1 MSHRIQP
8 IELFNP
14 IKPKEMAKLTL
25 KVKKIAFKHP
35 VTKQPGFVAR
45 VLTNGTESFDDI
57 CEIAGMNTTYAQEE
71 IVACAGLMLK
81 AAARQL
87 KNGKI
92 IDLGP
97 LGKLYPSV
105 SGKWVEKEED
115 LALTDLSAHANYRP
129 SAESAR
135 PSRVH
140 RLAGLPPRMKPT
152 TTLRSLRIPTPLT
165 TRVATTVARL
175 ESWKVNGKP
184 LHMTCPISKTH

>member
-1 MSHRIQP
+1 
-8 IELFNP
+8 
-14 IKPKEMAKLTL
+14 MAKLTL

-35 VTKQPGFVAR
+35 KTKQQGFVAR

-105 SGKWVEKEED
+105 NGKLVEKEED
-115 LALTDLSAHANYRP
+115 LTLADLTPKANYRP
-129 SAESAR
+129 SEEISEAIKGATIGWATAKDEKEENTQE
-135 PSRVH
+135 PEN
-140 RLAGLPPRMKPT
+140 GEGGGDDNT
-152 TTLRSLRIPTPLT
+152 GGDDNGGGEPLGD
-165 TRVATTVARL
+165 L
-175 ESWKVNGKP
+175 EG
-184 LHMTCPISKTH
+184 

>member
-1 MSHRIQP
+1 
-8 IELFNP
+8 
-14 IKPKEMAKLTL
+14 MAKLTL

-35 VTKQPGFVAR
+35 QTKKAGFVAR
-45 VLTNGTESFDDI
+45 VVTNGTETFDDI

-115 LALTDLSAHANYRP
+115 LALTDLTPHCNYRP
-129 SAESAR
+129 SQEIAEAI
-135 PSRVH
+135 
-140 RLAGLPPRMKPT
+140 AGASIGWATAKDEGNENTQEPENGDSTGGEGGGNLPG
-152 TTLRSLRIPTPLT
+152 
-165 TRVATTVARL
+165 L
-175 ESWKVNGKP
+175 EG
-184 LHMTCPISKTH
+184 

>member
-1 MSHRIQP
+1 MS
-8 IELFNP
+8 
-14 IKPKEMAKLTL
+14 KLTL

-35 VTKQPGFVAR
+35 KTKQPGFVAR

-81 AAARQL
+81 AAVRQL

-115 LALTDLSAHANYRP
+115 LSLNDLTPHCNYRP
-129 SAESAR
+129 SDEVSEAIKGATIGWANAKDEESQEQTQE
-135 PSRVH
+135 PENPNNGGGDNGGD
-140 RLAGLPPRMKPT
+140 GL
-152 TTLRSLRIPTPLT
+152 
-165 TRVATTVARL
+165 
-175 ESWKVNGKP
+175 EE
-184 LHMTCPISKTH
+184 

>member
-1 MSHRIQP
+1 
-8 IELFNP
+8 
-14 IKPKEMAKLTL
+14 MAKLTL

-35 VTKQPGFVAR
+35 VTKTPGFVAR

-115 LALTDLSAHANYRP
+115 LSLNDLSAHANYRP
-129 SAESAR
+129 SAEISEAIKG
-135 PSRVH
+135 
-140 RLAGLPPRMKPT
+140 A
-152 TTLRSLRIPTPLT
+152 TLGW
-165 TRVATTVARL
+165 ATAKDEKEENTQ
-175 ESWKVNGKP
+175 EPENTDNNGGDDNGGGGNTNENGE
-184 LHMTCPISKTH
+184 MEG

>member
-1 MSHRIQP
+1 
-8 IELFNP
+8 
-14 IKPKEMAKLTL
+14 MAKLTL

-35 VTKQPGFVAR
+35 QTKKAGFVAR
-45 VLTNGTESFDDI
+45 VVTNGTETFDDI

-115 LALTDLSAHANYRP
+115 LALTDLTLHTNYRP
-129 SAESAR
+129 SQEIAEAI
-135 PSRVH
+135 
-140 RLAGLPPRMKPT
+140 AGASIGWATAKDENKENTQEPENGDNTGGEGGGNLPG
-152 TTLRSLRIPTPLT
+152 
-165 TRVATTVARL
+165 L
-175 ESWKVNGKP
+175 EG
-184 LHMTCPISKTH
+184 

>member
-1 MSHRIQP
+1 
-8 IELFNP
+8 
-14 IKPKEMAKLTL
+14 MAKLTL
-25 KVKKIAFKHP
+25 KCKKIAFKHP

-45 VLTNGTESFDDI
+45 VLTNGTETFDDI

-105 SGKWVEKEED
+105 SGKWVEKDED
-115 LALTDLSAHANYRP
+115 LALTDLTPHCNYRP
-129 SAESAR
+129 SQEVAEAIKG
-135 PSRVH
+135 
-140 RLAGLPPRMKPT
+140 ATIGWATAKDEGETEPT
-152 TTLRSLRIPTPLT
+152 DDNTNTGEGGGNTQGGE
-165 TRVATTVARL
+165 L
-175 ESWKVNGKP
+175 EG
-184 LHMTCPISKTH
+184 

>member
-1 MSHRIQP
+1 
-8 IELFNP
+8 
-14 IKPKEMAKLTL
+14 MAKLTL

-35 VTKQPGFVAR
+35 KTKQPGFVAR

-115 LALTDLSAHANYRP
+115 LTLSDLTPHTNYRP
-129 SAESAR
+129 SDEVSEAIKGA
-135 PSRVH
+135 
-140 RLAGLPPRMKPT
+140 
-152 TTLRSLRIPTPLT
+152 TLGW
-165 TRVATTVARL
+165 ATTKDEQSQEQEQEPETPGDGGDNGGGGNPGEL
-175 ESWKVNGKP
+175 EE
-184 LHMTCPISKTH
+184 

>member
-1 MSHRIQP
+1 MS
-8 IELFNP
+8 
-14 IKPKEMAKLTL
+14 KLTL

-35 VTKQPGFVAR
+35 KTKEPGFVAR

-115 LALTDLSAHANYRP
+115 LSLNDLTPHCNYRP
-129 SAESAR
+129 SDEVSEAIKGATLGWANAKDEESQEQTQE
-135 PSRVH
+135 PENTNNGGGDNGGD
-140 RLAGLPPRMKPT
+140 GL
-152 TTLRSLRIPTPLT
+152 
-165 TRVATTVARL
+165 
-175 ESWKVNGKP
+175 EE
-184 LHMTCPISKTH
+184 

>member
-1 MSHRIQP
+1 MS
-8 IELFNP
+8 
-14 IKPKEMAKLTL
+14 KLTL

-35 VTKQPGFVAR
+35 KTKEPGFVAR
-45 VLTNGTESFDDI
+45 VLTTGTESFDDI

-115 LALTDLSAHANYRP
+115 LSLNDLTPHCNYRP
-129 SAESAR
+129 SDEVSEAIKGATLGWANAKDEESQEQTQEPENPDNGGEGGGANT
-135 PSRVH
+135 PS
-140 RLAGLPPRMKPT
+140 GD
-152 TTLRSLRIPTPLT
+152 
-165 TRVATTVARL
+165 L
-175 ESWKVNGKP
+175 EG
-184 LHMTCPISKTH
+184 

>member
-1 MSHRIQP
+1 
-8 IELFNP
+8 
-14 IKPKEMAKLTL
+14 MAKLTL

-35 VTKQPGFVAR
+35 KTKQPGFVAR

-115 LALTDLSAHANYRP
+115 LSLNDLTPHTNYRP
-129 SAESAR
+129 SDEVSEAIKGATLGWANAKDEESQEQTQEPENPDDGGEGGGGANT
-135 PSRVH
+135 PS
-140 RLAGLPPRMKPT
+140 GD
-152 TTLRSLRIPTPLT
+152 
-165 TRVATTVARL
+165 L
-175 ESWKVNGKP
+175 EG
-184 LHMTCPISKTH
+184 

>member
-1 MSHRIQP
+1 
-8 IELFNP
+8 
-14 IKPKEMAKLTL
+14 MAKLTL

-35 VTKQPGFVAR
+35 QTKKAGFVAR
-45 VLTNGTESFDDI
+45 VVTNGTETFDDI

-115 LALTDLSAHANYRP
+115 LALTDLTPHCNYRP
-129 SAESAR
+129 SQEIAEAI
-135 PSRVH
+135 
-140 RLAGLPPRMKPT
+140 AGA
-152 TTLRSLRIPTPLT
+152 SIGW
-165 TRVATTVARL
+165 ATAKDEDKENAQEPENGDNTGGEGGNNDSQGGEL
-175 ESWKVNGKP
+175 EP
-184 LHMTCPISKTH
+184 

>member
-1 MSHRIQP
+1 
-8 IELFNP
+8 
-14 IKPKEMAKLTL
+14 MAKLTL

-35 VTKQPGFVAR
+35 QTKKAGFVAR
-45 VLTNGTESFDDI
+45 VVTNGTESFDDI

-105 SGKWVEKEED
+105 SGKWVEKEDD
-115 LALTDLSAHANYRP
+115 LALSDLTPHTNYRP
-129 SAESAR
+129 SQEIAEAIKRHLATEKVVAASSPHWRANFLN
-135 PSRVH
+135 SLK
-140 RLAGLPPRMKPT
+140 RLSD
-152 TTLRSLRIPTPLT
+152 SLQLCGESLIF
-165 TRVATTVARL
+165 AT
-175 ESWKVNGKP
+175 
-184 LHMTCPISKTH
+184 SKS

>member
-1 MSHRIQP
+1 M
-8 IELFNP
+8 
-14 IKPKEMAKLTL
+14 
-25 KVKKIAFKHP
+25 KHP
-35 VTKQPGFVAR
+35 RTKQPGFVAR

-105 SGKWVEKEED
+105 SGKWVENEED
-115 LALTDLSAHANYRP
+115 LSLADLTPHTNYRP
-129 SAESAR
+129 SDEISEAIKGASLGWANAKDEESQEQQQE
-135 PSRVH
+135 PEN
-140 RLAGLPPRMKPT
+140 PD
-152 TTLRSLRIPTPLT
+152 TPDPNNPGGGD
-165 TRVATTVARL
+165 L
-175 ESWKVNGKP
+175 EG
-184 LHMTCPISKTH
+184 

>member
-1 MSHRIQP
+1 
-8 IELFNP
+8 
-14 IKPKEMAKLTL
+14 MAKLTL

-115 LALTDLSAHANYRP
+115 LQLSDLSLHTNYRP
-129 SAESAR
+129 SEEVSEAIKGATLGWATAKDEDSQESTQE
-135 PSRVH
+135 PEN
-140 RLAGLPPRMKPT
+140 GDNGGGGNT
-152 TTLRSLRIPTPLT
+152 NENGE
-165 TRVATTVARL
+165 L
-175 ESWKVNGKP
+175 EG
-184 LHMTCPISKTH
+184 

>member
-1 MSHRIQP
+1 
-8 IELFNP
+8 
-14 IKPKEMAKLTL
+14 MAKLTL

-35 VTKQPGFVAR
+35 QTKKAGFVAR
-45 VLTNGTESFDDI
+45 VVTNGTESFDDI

-115 LALTDLSAHANYRP
+115 LTLSDLTPHTNYRP
-129 SAESAR
+129 SQEIAEAIAGASLGWATAKDEDKENTQEPETPGNGEGGGNT
-135 PSRVH
+135 PS
-140 RLAGLPPRMKPT
+140 GE
-152 TTLRSLRIPTPLT
+152 
-165 TRVATTVARL
+165 L
-175 ESWKVNGKP
+175 EG
-184 LHMTCPISKTH
+184 

>member
-1 MSHRIQP
+1 MS
-8 IELFNP
+8 
-14 IKPKEMAKLTL
+14 KLTL
-25 KVKKIAFKHP
+25 KVKKIAFKNPH
-35 VTKQPGFVAR
+35 TKQPGFVAR

-115 LALTDLSAHANYRP
+115 LSLNDLTPHCNYRP
-129 SAESAR
+129 SDEVSEAIKGATLGWANAKDEESQEQTQE
-135 PSRVH
+135 PENPNTGGGDNGGD
-140 RLAGLPPRMKPT
+140 GL
-152 TTLRSLRIPTPLT
+152 
-165 TRVATTVARL
+165 
-175 ESWKVNGKP
+175 EE
-184 LHMTCPISKTH
+184 

>member
-1 MSHRIQP
+1 
-8 IELFNP
+8 
-14 IKPKEMAKLTL
+14 MAKLTL
-25 KVKKIAFKHP
+25 KCKKIAFKHP
-35 VTKQPGFVAR
+35 VTKKPGFVAR
-45 VLTNGTESFDDI
+45 VLTNGTETFDDI

-115 LALTDLSAHANYRP
+115 LALTDLTPHCNYRP
-129 SAESAR
+129 SQEIAEAI
-135 PSRVH
+135 
-140 RLAGLPPRMKPT
+140 AGASIGWATAKDEDKENAQEPETPGTGGST
-152 TTLRSLRIPTPLT
+152 TGTGE
-165 TRVATTVARL
+165 L
-175 ESWKVNGKP
+175 EP
-184 LHMTCPISKTH
+184 EP

>member
-1 MSHRIQP
+1 MS
-8 IELFNP
+8 
-14 IKPKEMAKLTL
+14 KLTL

-35 VTKQPGFVAR
+35 KTKQPGFVAR

-115 LALTDLSAHANYRP
+115 LSLNDLTPHCNYRP
-129 SAESAR
+129 SDEVSEAIKGATLGWANAKDEESQEQTQE
-135 PSRVH
+135 PENPDNN
-140 RLAGLPPRMKPT
+140 GGGGGDNPGD
-152 TTLRSLRIPTPLT
+152 
-165 TRVATTVARL
+165 L
-175 ESWKVNGKP
+175 EE
-184 LHMTCPISKTH
+184 

>member
-1 MSHRIQP
+1 
-8 IELFNP
+8 
-14 IKPKEMAKLTL
+14 MAKLTL

-35 VTKQPGFVAR
+35 VTKQPGFVSR

-115 LALTDLSAHANYRP
+115 LQLSDLSLHTNYRP
-129 SAESAR
+129 SEEVSEAIKGATLGWATAKDEDSQESTQE
-135 PSRVH
+135 PEN
-140 RLAGLPPRMKPT
+140 GDNGGGGNPGD
-152 TTLRSLRIPTPLT
+152 
-165 TRVATTVARL
+165 L
-175 ESWKVNGKP
+175 EG
-184 LHMTCPISKTH
+184 

>member
-1 MSHRIQP
+1 
-8 IELFNP
+8 
-14 IKPKEMAKLTL
+14 MAKLTL
-25 KVKKIAFKHP
+25 KVKKIAFKNPH
-35 VTKQPGFVAR
+35 TKQPGFVAR
-45 VLTNGTESFDDI
+45 VLTNGTETFDDI

-115 LALTDLSAHANYRP
+115 LSLNDLTPHTNYRP
-129 SAESAR
+129 SDEINEAIKGANLGWATAKDDDKEESEQEPENNQGGDDNTGGDNP
-135 PSRVH
+135 PS
-140 RLAGLPPRMKPT
+140 GD
-152 TTLRSLRIPTPLT
+152 
-165 TRVATTVARL
+165 L
-175 ESWKVNGKP
+175 EG
-184 LHMTCPISKTH
+184 

>member
-1 MSHRIQP
+1 
-8 IELFNP
+8 
-14 IKPKEMAKLTL
+14 MAKLTL
-25 KVKKIAFKHP
+25 KCKKIPFKHP
-35 VTKQPGFVAR
+35 KTKQPGFVAR

-115 LALTDLSAHANYRP
+115 LSLNDLSAHANYRP
-129 SAESAR
+129 SAEISEAIKG
-135 PSRVH
+135 
-140 RLAGLPPRMKPT
+140 A
-152 TTLRSLRIPTPLT
+152 TLGW
-165 TRVATTVARL
+165 ATAKDEDSQ
-175 ESWKVNGKP
+175 ESTQEPENGDNGGGGNTNGDGE
-184 LHMTCPISKTH
+184 MEE

>member
-1 MSHRIQP
+1 
-8 IELFNP
+8 
-14 IKPKEMAKLTL
+14 MAKLTL
-25 KVKKIAFKHP
+25 KCKKIAFKHP
-35 VTKQPGFVAR
+35 VTKKPGFVAR
-45 VLTNGTESFDDI
+45 VLTNGTETFDDI

-115 LALTDLSAHANYRP
+115 LALTDLTPHTNYRP
-129 SAESAR
+129 SQEIAEAI
-135 PSRVH
+135 
-140 RLAGLPPRMKPT
+140 AGAQLGWATAKDDDKEETEQEPE
-152 TTLRSLRIPTPLT
+152 TPG
-165 TRVATTVARL
+165 
-175 ESWKVNGKP
+175 NGEGGDNQGGGVD
-184 LHMTCPISKTH
+184 IEG

>member
-1 MSHRIQP
+1 
-8 IELFNP
+8 
-14 IKPKEMAKLTL
+14 MAKLTL

-35 VTKQPGFVAR
+35 VTKTPGFVAR

-105 SGKWVEKEED
+105 NGKWVEKEED
-115 LALTDLSAHANYRP
+115 LTLNDLTPKANYRP
-129 SAESAR
+129 SDEISEAIKGANLGWATAKDDEKEESEQE
-135 PSRVH
+135 PENPEN
-140 RLAGLPPRMKPT
+140 GGEDGDDNGGEGGEGGGD
-152 TTLRSLRIPTPLT
+152 TPQG
-165 TRVATTVARL
+165 
-175 ESWKVNGKP
+175 ENE
-184 LHMTCPISKTH
+184 

>member
-1 MSHRIQP
+1 
-8 IELFNP
+8 
-14 IKPKEMAKLTL
+14 MAKLTL

-35 VTKQPGFVAR
+35 KTKQPGFVAR

-115 LALTDLSAHANYRP
+115 LALTDLTPHCNYRP
-129 SAESAR
+129 SQEIAEAI
-135 PSRVH
+135 
-140 RLAGLPPRMKPT
+140 AGAQLGW
-152 TTLRSLRIPTPLT
+152 
-165 TRVATTVARL
+165 ATVKDDDKEENEQEPENGEGTGDNNQGGGGNLGEL
-175 ESWKVNGKP
+175 EG
-184 LHMTCPISKTH
+184 

>member
-1 MSHRIQP
+1 
-8 IELFNP
+8 
-14 IKPKEMAKLTL
+14 MAKLTL

-35 VTKQPGFVAR
+35 QPKKAGFVAR
-45 VLTNGTESFDDI
+45 VVTNGTETFDDI

-115 LALTDLSAHANYRP
+115 LALTDLLPHTNYRP
-129 SAESAR
+129 SQEIAEAIKGAT
-135 PSRVH
+135 
-140 RLAGLPPRMKPT
+140 LGWATPRMKARQNPPT
-152 TTLRSLRIPTPLT
+152 ITPAQAAKAAVIHRAEILKG
-165 TRVATTVARL
+165 
-175 ESWKVNGKP
+175 KVNP
-184 LHMTCPISKTH
+184 RH

>member
-1 MSHRIQP
+1 
-8 IELFNP
+8 
-14 IKPKEMAKLTL
+14 MAKLTL

-35 VTKQPGFVAR
+35 QTKKAGFVAR
-45 VLTNGTESFDDI
+45 VVTNGTETFDDI

-115 LALTDLSAHANYRP
+115 LALADLTPHTNYRP
-129 SAESAR
+129 SQEIAEAI
-135 PSRVH
+135 
-140 RLAGLPPRMKPT
+140 AGAQIGWATAKDENKEGTEQEPENGDNT
-152 TTLRSLRIPTPLT
+152 GGDNTGGDTGGGDNTPDP
-165 TRVATTVARL
+165 L
-175 ESWKVNGKP
+175 EA
-184 LHMTCPISKTH
+184 

>member
-1 MSHRIQP
+1 
-8 IELFNP
+8 
-14 IKPKEMAKLTL
+14 MAKLTL
-25 KVKKIAFKHP
+25 KCKKIAFKHP

-45 VLTNGTESFDDI
+45 VLTNGTETFDDI

-115 LALTDLSAHANYRP
+115 LSLADLTPHTNYRP
-129 SAESAR
+129 SQEIAEAI
-135 PSRVH
+135 
-140 RLAGLPPRMKPT
+140 AGA
-152 TTLRSLRIPTPLT
+152 SLGW
-165 TRVATTVARL
+165 ATEKEADKEETEQEPENPGTGGDNPGEGEL
-175 ESWKVNGKP
+175 EP
-184 LHMTCPISKTH
+184 

>member
-1 MSHRIQP
+1 
-8 IELFNP
+8 
-14 IKPKEMAKLTL
+14 MAKLTL

-35 VTKQPGFVAR
+35 QTKKAGFVAR
-45 VLTNGTESFDDI
+45 VVTNGTETFDDI

-115 LALTDLSAHANYRP
+115 LALAGLTPHCNYRP
-129 SAESAR
+129 SQEIAEAI
-135 PSRVH
+135 
-140 RLAGLPPRMKPT
+140 AGAQLGWATAKDEDKENTQEPET
-152 TTLRSLRIPTPLT
+152 TGTGGDTQGT
-165 TRVATTVARL
+165 GEL
-175 ESWKVNGKP
+175 EP
-184 LHMTCPISKTH
+184 EP

>member
-1 MSHRIQP
+1 
-8 IELFNP
+8 
-14 IKPKEMAKLTL
+14 MAKLTL
-25 KVKKIAFKHP
+25 KIKKIAFKHP
-35 VTKQPGFVAR
+35 KTKQPGFVAR

-115 LALTDLSAHANYRP
+115 LALTDLTPHCNYRP
-129 SAESAR
+129 SQEIADAI
-135 PSRVH
+135 
-140 RLAGLPPRMKPT
+140 AGAQLGW
-152 TTLRSLRIPTPLT
+152 
-165 TRVATTVARL
+165 ATAKDDEKDNTQEPENGNGEGGDTQPEL
-175 ESWKVNGKP
+175 EG
-184 LHMTCPISKTH
+184 

>member
-1 MSHRIQP
+1 
-8 IELFNP
+8 
-14 IKPKEMAKLTL
+14 MAKLTL
-25 KVKKIAFKHP
+25 KIKKIAFKHP
-35 VTKQPGFVAR
+35 KTKQPGFVAR

-115 LALTDLSAHANYRP
+115 LALTDLTPHSNYRP
-129 SAESAR
+129 SQEIAEAI
-135 PSRVH
+135 
-140 RLAGLPPRMKPT
+140 AGASLGWATAKDDDKDNTQEPENGNGEGGEGGGNLPE
-152 TTLRSLRIPTPLT
+152 LD
-165 TRVATTVARL
+165 
-175 ESWKVNGKP
+175 G
-184 LHMTCPISKTH
+184 

>member
-1 MSHRIQP
+1 MS
-8 IELFNP
+8 
-14 IKPKEMAKLTL
+14 KLTL

-35 VTKQPGFVAR
+35 KTKEPGFVAR

-71 IVACAGLMLK
+71 IVDCAGLMLK

-115 LALTDLSAHANYRP
+115 LSLNDLTPHCNYRP
-129 SAESAR
+129 SDEVSEAIKGATLGWANAKDEESQEQTQEPENPDNGGEGGGANT
-135 PSRVH
+135 PS
-140 RLAGLPPRMKPT
+140 GD
-152 TTLRSLRIPTPLT
+152 
-165 TRVATTVARL
+165 L
-175 ESWKVNGKP
+175 EG
-184 LHMTCPISKTH
+184 